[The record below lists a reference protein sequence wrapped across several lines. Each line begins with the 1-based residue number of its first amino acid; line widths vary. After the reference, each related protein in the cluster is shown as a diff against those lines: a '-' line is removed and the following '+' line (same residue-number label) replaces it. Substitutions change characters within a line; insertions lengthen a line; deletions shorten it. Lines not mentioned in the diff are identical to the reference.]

1 MAANTKENINGCT
14 HRKLIYIYINYMDH
28 FNPDEASE
36 SQIGTPHMQK

>member
-14 HRKLIYIYINYMDH
+14 HGKLIYIYYMDH
-28 FNPDEASE
+28 FNPAEASE